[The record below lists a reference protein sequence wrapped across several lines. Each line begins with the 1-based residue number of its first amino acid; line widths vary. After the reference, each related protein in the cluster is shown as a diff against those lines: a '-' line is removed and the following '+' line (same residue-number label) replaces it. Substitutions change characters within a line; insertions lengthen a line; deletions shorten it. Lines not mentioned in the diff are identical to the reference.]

1 MAAAA
6 ANLYEDF
13 VVREQLRLS
22 SLRTL
27 RTNLSISE
35 SLVQKS
41 TDLPP
46 TPPSRARLMSHHS
59 ENISQKV
66 TLML

>member
-6 ANLYEDF
+6 ANLYEDL
-13 VVREQLRLS
+13 VDREQLRLS
-22 SLRTL
+22 TL
-27 RTNLSISE
+27 GTNFSILK

-46 TPPSRARLMSHHS
+46 TPPSRAWSIALSTCHHP
-59 ENISQKV
+59 ENIFQKV
-66 TLML
+66 TL